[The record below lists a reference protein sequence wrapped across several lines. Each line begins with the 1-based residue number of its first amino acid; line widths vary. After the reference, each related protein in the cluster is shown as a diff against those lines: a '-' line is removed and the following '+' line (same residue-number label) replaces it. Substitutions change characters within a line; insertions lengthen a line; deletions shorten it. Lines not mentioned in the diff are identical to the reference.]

1 MMKTG
6 WVIVIAI
13 GSLLLGGLGGMVLGG
28 VGGAAGGTMV
38 GVCYTARIAVKEG
51 LLTSEQSS
59 QLLNA
64 IGTKYAAGSN
74 RLNIAG
80 NLEQACRQ
88 MPQT

>member
-1 MMKTG
+1 MQTG
-6 WVIVIAI
+6 WVIVIAVAC
-13 GSLLLGGLGGMVLGG
+13 LLLGGFGGMLIGG
-28 VGGAAGGTMV
+28 VGGTVGGTVV
-38 GVCYTARIAVKEG
+38 GVCYANNIALREG

-64 IGTKYAAGSN
+64 IATKYAAGSN

-88 MPQT
+88 VPRS

>member
-28 VGGAAGGTMV
+28 VGGAAGGTVV
-38 GVCYTARIAVKEG
+38 GVCYATRVAVREG
-51 LLTSEQSS
+51 LLTGEQSS
-59 QLLNA
+59 QLLSA
-64 IGTKYAAGSN
+64 ISTKYATASN

-88 MPQT
+88 MPQS

>member
-13 GSLLLGGLGGMVLGG
+13 GCLLLGGFGGMMIGG
-28 VGGAAGGTMV
+28 VGGAAGGTIV
-38 GVCYTARIAVKEG
+38 GVCYATRVAVKEG

-64 IGTKYAAGSN
+64 IGTKYAASSSKVN
-74 RLNIAG
+74 LAG

-88 MPQT
+88 MPQS